1 MTIRDLLPFTPS
13 GSVTVIDPVD
23 ERRKERE
30 AYAQRY
36 GKTVDELTP
45 DEYEKAGYIPA
56 LDDPCDA
63 FRD

>member
-1 MTIRDLLPFTPS
+1 MTIKELMPYMPT
-13 GSVTVIDPVD
+13 GSITVIDLAE